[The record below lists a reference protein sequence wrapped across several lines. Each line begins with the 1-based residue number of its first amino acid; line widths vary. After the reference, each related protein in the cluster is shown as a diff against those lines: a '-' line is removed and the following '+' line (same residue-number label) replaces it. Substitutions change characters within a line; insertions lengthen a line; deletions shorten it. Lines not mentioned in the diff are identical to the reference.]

1 MRLGLFLIS
10 PQWPGRT
17 HGEALAES
25 VRLAHLAEDVGLD
38 EVWLAEHHFMSYGV
52 CPSAITL
59 AGHLLGA
66 TERIGVGTAVSV
78 LPSTHPVALA
88 EQAAMLDQL
97 APGRLRL
104 GVGRGGPWR
113 ELSVLGGGE
122 SAGLRRWEHGFAEE
136 LDVLRTALRAP
147 AVHGPGP
154 LLPFDEVPVVP
165 RPATPGGPPLH
176 VAATSPA
183 TVAVAGAR
191 RLPLLLGMHAGDDE
205 KAAALAHWEEQ
216 ADTADPDT
224 AEPDRAGH
232 VAVGITHVADTR
244 AEAQQAVRDAL
255 PRWLRPGLAGYV
267 RADGTPRPPTDVDAY
282 TDLLCH
288 LHAVGTVDD
297 VRDRLEETRAR
308 TGVDRMAL
316 MVQTTGDPG
325 RATETVTALGE
336 LLSSRAAPATG

>member
-25 VRLAHLAEDVGLD
+25 VRLAHLAEEVGLD

-66 TERIGVGTAVSV
+66 TGRIGVGTAVSV

-97 APGRLRL
+97 TPGRLRL

-122 SAGLRRWEHGFAEE
+122 DAGRRRWEHGFAEE

-154 LLPFDEVPVVP
+154 LVPFDEVPVVP
-165 RPATPGGPPLH
+165 RPAAPGGPPLH

-183 TVAVAGAR
+183 TVAVAGTR

-205 KAAALAHWEEQ
+205 KAAALAHWTEH
-216 ADTADPDT
+216 AGTADPDP
-224 AEPDRAGH
+224 AEH
-232 VAVGITHVADTR
+232 VAVGIAHVADTR
-244 AEAQQAVRDAL
+244 VEAQRAVREAL

-267 RADGTPRPPTDVDAY
+267 RADGAPRTPTDVDAY
-282 TDLLCH
+282 TDLLCR

-297 VRDRLEETRAR
+297 ARERLETTRAR
-308 TGVDRMAL
+308 TGIDRMAL

-325 RATETVTALGE
+325 RTTETVTALGE
-336 LLSSRAAPATG
+336 LLGSRAAPATG